1 MQKKYKLKIVSG
13 KNKSDIIILNNLKE
27 ISFKVKRFFY
37 INTDIKEERG
47 RHAHKKCNQI
57 IFCLKGKIKITLDNG
72 KKKKLIFTVKKGLGI
87 KIPNKIWSEQIYEK
101 NSSAIILCDQIYKE
115 NDYIR
120 NYDEYKIF
128 AFKK

>member
-72 KKKKLIFTVKKGLGI
+72 KKRKLIFIVKKGSGL

-115 NDYIR
+115 DDYIR

>member
-1 MQKKYKLKIVSG
+1 MQKKYKLKIVSV
-13 KNKSDIIILNNLKE
+13 KNKSDVIILNNLND